1 MIRWLDTTEVTEFAD
16 TICKEYGRLRKSVEV
31 RMDDASKRVKK
42 FEKLTQKVV
51 DFNSTRRL
59 NFYKKAKMINE
70 IKFGL
75 KAQNVPEDE
84 ISAFVDSLVLS
95 GIPGGKR

>member
-1 MIRWLDTTEVTEFAD
+1 MMRWLDTKEVTEFAD
-16 TICKEYGRLRKSVEV
+16 AVCKEYARLRKSVEV
-31 RMDDASKRVKK
+31 RMDDAAKRVRK
-42 FEKLTQKVV
+42 FEKLTQKVI
-51 DFNSTRRL
+51 DYNRTQRL

-95 GIPGGKR
+95 GIPK